1 MNDSL
6 FLIVAILVFVLLAIG
21 LVLTVLEFRHGE
33 PHQQDL
39 EAERE
44 ESRHGR

>member
-6 FLIVAILVFVLLAIG
+6 FLIVAIIVFALLAIG
-21 LVLTVLEFRHGE
+21 LVLTILEFRSGE
-33 PHQQDL
+33 PHQQEL

-44 ESRHGR
+44 ERQARR